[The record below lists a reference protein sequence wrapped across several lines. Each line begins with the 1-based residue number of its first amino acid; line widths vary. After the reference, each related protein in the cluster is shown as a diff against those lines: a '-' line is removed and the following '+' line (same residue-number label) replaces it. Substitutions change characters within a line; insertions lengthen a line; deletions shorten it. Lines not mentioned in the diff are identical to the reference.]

1 MVSFARHSKS
11 RISNWWWT
19 VDKVSFSLAVFL
31 IFIGSML
38 VLSASPSAAHRDR
51 LVDDFSFIK
60 KQMVFI
66 CVGLTIMIGVS
77 MQSLRTIRRLAV
89 LGFLGALVGVW
100 LTYVVGD
107 ATKGAARWIKFA
119 GFSLQ
124 PSEFIKPMFIVV
136 TAWLLDANKRA
147 EDFPGMLLVIFLF
160 VLTAGSV
167 FGQPDL
173 GMTVLISGVWGLQMI
188 LAGIP
193 GWVIA
198 GMFSSGV
205 VLVTGSYFFLAHVR
219 DRVDRFL
226 AAENE
231 IGSQIQ
237 KSMDAFA
244 NGNLLG
250 RGPGEGVIKMS
261 LPDVHTDFIF
271 ALAGEEYGVW
281 LTTIIVVCFSVIVV
295 RAMLLAQ
302 RENNL
307 FIMYAAAGLAAS
319 LGGQAIINMCSALQ
333 LMPAK
338 GMTLPFVSYGGSSM
352 LASCLLMGM
361 LLAITRKN
369 AAAEDKDNG

>member
-1 MVSFARHSKS
+1 MFKLARHSKS
-11 RISNWWWT
+11 HIANWWWT
-19 VDKVSFSLAVFL
+19 VDKVMLGLVLFL
-31 IFIGSML
+31 IFTGAML

-51 LVDDFSFIK
+51 LADEFSFIK
-60 KQMVFI
+60 KQGVFI
-66 CVGLTIMIGVS
+66 ALGLVLLVGFS

-89 LGFLGALVGVW
+89 MGFLCAFVGVI

-136 TAWLLDANKRA
+136 TAWLLDANKRT
-147 EDFPGMLLVIFLF
+147 EDFPGMTVAVVLFLV
-160 VLTAGSV
+160 TALPV

-173 GMTVLISGVWGLQMI
+173 GMTVLISGVWALQMI

-193 GWVIA
+193 AWLILT
-198 GMFSSGV
+198 MFCSGV
-205 VLVTGSYFFLAHVR
+205 VLVAGSYLFLAHVR
-219 DRVDRFL
+219 DRIDRFL

-237 KSMDAFA
+237 KSMDSFA

-250 RGPGEGVIKMS
+250 RGPGEGVVKMS

-271 ALAGEEYGVW
+271 SLAGEECGVW
-281 LTTIIVVCFSVIVV
+281 LTTIIVLAFAGIVA
-295 RAMLLAQ
+295 RAMVVSM
-302 RENNL
+302 RDNNL
-307 FIMYAAAGLAAS
+307 FVMYAASGLAAS
-319 LGGQAIINMCSALQ
+319 LGGQAIVNMCSSLQ

-338 GMTLPFVSYGGSSM
+338 GMTLPFISYGGSSM
-352 LASCLLMGM
+352 LASCLTMGM

-369 AAAEDKDNG
+369 AVAEDKDHK